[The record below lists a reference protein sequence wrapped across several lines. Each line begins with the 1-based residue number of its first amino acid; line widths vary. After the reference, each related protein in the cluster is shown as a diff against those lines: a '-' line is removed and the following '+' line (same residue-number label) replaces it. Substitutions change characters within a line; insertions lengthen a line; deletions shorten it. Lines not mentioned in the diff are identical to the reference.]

1 MKLRKILL
9 TVITCLFLFTVVS
22 CDNNKKDDVKFTAT
36 PISTVLSTYTN
47 NQDTKIEGIV
57 YGVIKNGFYISDS
70 NESGIF
76 VVMGDSWKSDVKIG
90 DKVQVTG
97 QFSISNNFTQVKNV
111 TNTKI
116 VSSNNQI
123 TLTSSELTIS
133 QVNALNYTSKTGSYG
148 KLITV
153 TANVEKNSAGT
164 IVLKDDEGKSVILN
178 NQSNELIN
186 DYLSKRIKLSV
197 IAHRYDS
204 TSNCWIVSFGGTST
218 DITNA
223 ELTFATIVEMAK
235 EHIDSVVPTE
245 FFGNLVLPTEHPTF
259 SNITYTWKVEENE
272 YVSVEGTT
280 VTIKIDEIDHAI
292 KFYVTINYQTNSE
305 KVTYELTSK
314 AIVPQT
320 ISNLLANKP
329 LVNMSTITTS
339 GIVVAITR
347 NQSTSLRSF
356 VLQDKTTLETIVV
369 DFSNKN
375 AVISNTSDEFKAV
388 KIGDEIK
395 ITGLFDNG
403 ERCSIESVSSLE
415 IISSNNEVKHD
426 KENALELSD
435 EESYNN
441 LGKEYK
447 NYVGKLVK
455 ITNPYLNYSTSSTPA
470 DTNWVR
476 FGWNNKSGN
485 SGFGISGDTHV
496 FAFLIAAQNES
507 LGSDSWHTNY
517 DIPFINN
524 KNGAKQF
531 NVTYY
536 VYPVYY
542 EDSTYLQFI
551 IPSAECIEV
560 GASEKI
566 NLDLAS
572 QIPSFV
578 DKSVTSSI
586 ELPTTHELA
595 GTISWRSSNEDVLS
609 GKGVIGNVTKS
620 TNVTLT
626 AEYVYEGIEIKTEFV
641 VCVLPEEAETI
652 TSVLENTDDT
662 YVKFNGIVI
671 SYISD
676 GNAVESRNGI
686 LVLDPENG
694 KTLLVTNLTAIGGT
708 IGNYVDSNGT
718 TIEIGDEITA
728 IGKYSLSSGAIGTG
742 PVQTG
747 RNSVELSSKS
757 SLTVDVKDVNFNY
770 HLENA
775 IEITNQSELEA
786 FTENVQYGTV
796 IKLVGTKD
804 NPIYIGGSSSDA
816 TKVNFKVF
824 YTETG
829 APADDASAAKYDGT
843 IYSLKGNVVGYTWG
857 ETWYN
862 ELFGITKA
870 FVGPNKS
877 NSGVAITGEIYVA
890 IAYRTSTYFQM
901 CAIAVDQWD
910 VSREGTVDDVKSLLT
925 ASIPSSLENGV
936 QNFTLPTKTIYTT
949 GEITWVSLDSTLF
962 DIETMTVY
970 AANEDKEVSL
980 NATFT
985 LNDEEQTITVKVV
998 VSGLLNKI
1006 EKTEISSLLK
1016 NGTNNTLQI
1025 VEGIVVSY
1033 HSDGNSSGDLRG
1045 VILMDSTTNE
1055 LLLIDGAQKLTPTD
1069 KKFSH
1074 GTYYATNGIVLQIGD
1089 KVEILGKYV
1098 INGTRK
1104 SLLIV
1109 DNSYINVVSNNNQ
1122 ITWGNPTVTITNND
1136 EMTAFAANLQVGVL
1150 VKFVGTEENPF
1161 CFGGSTNDSTKTNY
1175 KFFYNADAIEKED
1188 VEYKVTHGSVDKKS
1202 LIFSFKA
1209 QVNVCTLGDNW
1220 WDTYFGLPAAFV
1232 GPTLKP
1238 SSGYN
1243 SYKPYTYSGTIYAVV
1258 SAVTSTYVQMSFVNV
1273 SEISAT
1279 MIQNGTITTEA

>member
-22 CDNNKKDDVKFTAT
+22 CDKNKKDDVKFNAT

-76 VVMGDSWKSDVKIG
+76 VVMGDIWKSDVKIG

-218 DITNA
+218 DITNE

-245 FFGNLVLPTEHPTF
+245 FFGNLELPTEHPTF
-259 SNITYTWKVEENE
+259 SNVTYSWEVEENE

-280 VTIKIDEIDHAI
+280 VTIKIDETDHVI
-292 KFYVTINYQTNSE
+292 KFYVTINYQTNTE

-314 AIVPQT
+314 AIVHQT
-320 ISNLLANKP
+320 ISDLLANKP

-356 VLQDKTTLETIVV
+356 VLQDKTTLQTIVV

-375 AVISNTSDEFKAV
+375 AGVINTSDEFKAV

-415 IISSNNEVKHD
+415 VISSNNEVKHD
-426 KENALELSD
+426 KENALELSN

-441 LGKEYK
+441 LGKNYK
-447 NYVGKLVK
+447 DYIGKLVK
-455 ITNPYLNYSTSSTPA
+455 ITNPFLNYSTSSTPS

-476 FGWNNKSGN
+476 IGYNSNSGN
-485 SGFGISGDTHV
+485 TGFGVSGDSHV

-542 EDSTYLQFI
+542 EGSTYLQFI

-560 GASEKI
+560 GVSEKI

-595 GTISWRSSNEDVLS
+595 GTISWTSSNEGILS
-609 GKGVIGNVTKS
+609 VNGVIGKVTQS

-626 AEYVYEGIEIKTEFV
+626 AEYAYEGIEISVDFV
-641 VCVLPEEAETI
+641 VCVLPEDAETV
-652 TSVLENTDDT
+652 TSVLEYKDDT

-676 GNAVESRNGI
+676 GNTVESRNGI

-694 KTLLVTNLTAIGGT
+694 KTLLVTNLAAFGGK
-708 IGNYVDSNGT
+708 IGNYVDSKGT
-718 TIEIGDEITA
+718 AIEIGDEITA
-728 IGKYSLSSGAIGTG
+728 TGRYSLNSGAIGSG

-747 RNSVELSSKS
+747 RNSVELSSTS
-757 SLTVDVKDVNFNY
+757 NLTVDVKNVTFNY

-775 IEITNQSELEA
+775 VEITSQSELQA
-786 FTENVQYGTV
+786 FTENVKYGTV
-796 IKLVGTKD
+796 LKLVGTKE

-829 APADDASAAKYDGT
+829 APADDPAAAKYDGT
-843 IYSLKGNVVGYTWG
+843 IYSLKGNVVGYTCG

-862 ELFGITKA
+862 DIFGITKA

-877 NSGVAITGEIYVA
+877 SSGVAITGEIYVA
-890 IAYRTSTYFQM
+890 VAYRTSTYFQM
-901 CAIAVDQWD
+901 CAIAVDQWN
-910 VSREGTVDDVKSLLT
+910 VNREGELKDVENLFKSI
-925 ASIPSSLENGV
+925 IPTSVEDGKQTFS
-936 QNFTLPTKTIYTT
+936 LPTKSIYTT
-949 GEITWVSLDSTLF
+949 GSITWVSSDSTLF
-962 DIETMTVY
+962 DVETMTAY

-980 NATFT
+980 NATFI
-985 LNDEEQTITVKVV
+985 LNGEEQTITVKVV

-1045 VILMDSTTNE
+1045 VILMDSVTNE
-1055 LLLIDGAQKLTPTD
+1055 LLLIDGAQKLTPSD

-1074 GTYYATNGIVLQIGD
+1074 GTYYATNGTVLQIGD

-1098 INGTRK
+1098 ISGTRK

-1109 DNSYINVVSNNNQ
+1109 DDSYINVISNNNK

-1136 EMTAFAANLQVGVL
+1136 EMTSFAANLQVGVL

-1161 CFGGSTNDSTKTNY
+1161 CFGGSSSNATNMNY
-1175 KFFYNADAIEKED
+1175 KFFYNAEATANDQTKYTIKHGD
-1188 VEYKVTHGSVDKKS
+1188 VNSK
-1202 LIFSFKA
+1202 LQFSFKA

-1220 WDTYFGLPAAFV
+1220 WDTYFGLPAAFI
-1232 GPTLKP
+1232 GPKKD
-1238 SSGYN
+1238 
-1243 SYKPYTYSGTIYAVV
+1243 SYVPYTYSGTIYAVV

-1279 MIQNGTITTEA
+1279 MIQSGVVTTEA